1 MRLVRFGGLLIASS
15 TASGF
20 VCWRTDRHS
29 SLSYPIHSR
38 SLDKSLS
45 TPRNQARDLFLG
57 PFVVFRR
64 RLESLGK
71 RERCNVSSQCNDV
84 GYDDI
89 QRAAS
94 SCPLFCSQ
102 DCARTGCWFH
112 RQQTAQPYW

>member
-45 TPRNQARDLFLG
+45 TLRNQASDLFLV

-71 RERCNVSSQCNDV
+71 REKCNVSHQSNDV
-84 GYDDI
+84 GYAHI
-89 QRAAS
+89 QPAAS
-94 SCPLFCSQ
+94 WCHVFCNL
-102 DCARTGCWFH
+102 DCARTGRWFH
-112 RQQTAQPYW
+112 RQQTGQPYW